1 MYYRKGIT
9 NKVLW
14 KEEKVIVLP
23 RETEKSQEV
32 ITFKMISEGRIGI
45 LEPEE
50 ELSRY
55 KKFLEL
61 KYEGIKGCGMFVK
74 MTNCYA

>member
-14 KEEKVIVLP
+14 KEEKVIALP

-50 ELSRY
+50 ELSSAMLRAVVF
-55 KKFLEL
+55 KLQHTGL
-61 KYEGIKGCGMFVK
+61 LNPTQLIQ
-74 MTNCYA
+74 